1 MRGASARKRFGEF
14 HPPTARSEGRQESLE
29 LEAELLAGRPLAVHD
44 AQGIHIPEDP
54 VQIVEQSPRGAL
66 VDAARAESLARE
78 FERLFPAIGL
88 ER

>member
-14 HPPTARSEGRQESLE
+14 HSSTALPEGLQESLE
-29 LEAELLAGRPLAVHD
+29 LEAELLAGRALAVHD
-44 AQGIHIPEDP
+44 TQDVHPAQDR

-66 VDAARAESLARE
+66 IDAARAESLARE
-78 FERLFPAIGL
+78 LERLFPAIGL

>member
-14 HPPTARSEGRQESLE
+14 NSATARTEGSQKILE
-29 LEAELLAGRPLAVHD
+29 LEAELLAGQPLAVHH
-44 AQGIHIPEDP
+44 AQDVHVSEDP

-66 VDAARAESLARE
+66 IDAARAESLARE
-78 FERLFPAIGL
+78 LERLFPAIGL